1 MMIKRILIVMT
12 AIALLAALSL
22 VVYADNNGNVQI
34 NWTIAGPIFSD
45 IQNIDAVDGGSYALL
60 SLSAKG
66 APGAAEIMAVG
77 TGGLVPVD
85 EQCPGADLQVK
96 FGNGGFVAT
105 FEDQSMLFFVVDE
118 SEEAR
123 NANCIHF
130 VGPNEGAFEY
140 NVVGGSGRFE
150 GATGSVLVETI
161 SWGINSVLSA
171 EEGTITGVVEL
182 P

>member
-1 MMIKRILIVMT
+1 MYKKIAIVLT
-12 AIALLAALSL
+12 AVVLLAALSL
-22 VVYADNNGNVQI
+22 VVYADNDGNEQI
-34 NWTIAGPIFSD
+34 NWNIAGPIFSD
-45 IQNIDAVDGGSYALL
+45 IQNIDSVDGGSYALL

-66 APGAAEIMAVG
+66 APGSAEIMAVG

-96 FGNGGFVAT
+96 FGNGGFVAV
-105 FEDQSMLFFVVDE
+105 FADQSMLYFTVDE
-118 SEEAR
+118 SEGAP

-130 VGPNEGAFEY
+130 VGSNTGEFAYNIVGGTGRYEGA
-140 NVVGGSGRFE
+140 S
-150 GATGSVLVETI
+150 GSVLVETE

-171 EEGTITGVVEL
+171 EEGTITGVIEL